1 MKKQC
6 ILRIA
11 TGLIGL
17 LLLLTA
23 GGYILRN
30 VLLNHVVEQRLASVG
45 KRHELDIRYRH
56 LTLKSINT
64 SAYGNFS
71 KAMYK
76 YATFS

>member
-45 KRHELDIRYRH
+45 KRHELNPRFASSTTQPMGTSPRQC
-56 LTLKSINT
+56 TNT
-64 SAYGNFS
+64 PPSVR
-71 KAMYK
+71 
-76 YATFS
+76 

>member
-45 KRHELDIRYRH
+45 KRHELDIRY
-56 LTLKSINT
+56 
-64 SAYGNFS
+64 
-71 KAMYK
+71 
-76 YATFS
+76 